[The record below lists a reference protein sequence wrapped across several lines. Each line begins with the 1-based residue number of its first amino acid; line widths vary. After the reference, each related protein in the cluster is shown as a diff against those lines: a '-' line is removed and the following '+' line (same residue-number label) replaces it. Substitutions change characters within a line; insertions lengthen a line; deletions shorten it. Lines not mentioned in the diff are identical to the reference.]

1 MIRHPIKLGAMRSW
15 RWIAMVGAGALA
27 LAASCGDDSET
38 ATSPSTTT
46 TASSGGAGGQGGS
59 GGATQTGGGGQAQA
73 CPDFCSDRGASDDCA
88 ICLNDL
94 CETALLACE
103 ADPMGSGCD
112 GCSDWLGVLSL
123 DLTALCPGA
132 QTLAQSL
139 ITCAC
144 GDVAAA
150 GKCN

>member
-1 MIRHPIKLGAMRSW
+1 
-15 RWIAMVGAGALA
+15 VGAGALA
-27 LAASCGDDSET
+27 LAASCGDDNET
-38 ATSPSTTT
+38 AAPTTTT

-59 GGATQTGGGGQAQA
+59 GNGGATQTGGGGQSQA
-73 CPDFCSDRGASDDCA
+73 CSDFCSGDGAADECA
-88 ICLNDL
+88 LCLNDL
-94 CETALLACE
+94 CETELLACE

-132 QTLAQSL
+132 QTLAQNL
-139 ITCAC
+139 IICAC

-150 GKCN
+150 GRCN